1 MRKITDE
8 IIKILEKEQKKN
20 GMSAIIIA
28 QKTGCTNRS
37 ISYWKHGKRNISLQ
51 MVEKI
56 LETLGYEFCIFKK
69 EEKNDEKEEK

>member
-28 QKTGCTNRS
+28 QKNRM
-37 ISYWKHGKRNISLQ
+37 YK
-51 MVEKI
+51 
-56 LETLGYEFCIFKK
+56 
-69 EEKNDEKEEK
+69 